1 MSIEL
6 QLMINVIV
14 STMPYCILAY
24 CPMLKYLRYK
34 KWLVGIVIIISEFV
48 FVNSSLIFLKN
59 GINPRY
65 SDVITSVICLIAYAL
80 CVKVDFFKLVF
91 FYFFHSGIYN
101 DYKRFV
107 SIYYRAY
114 FSRFNFIL
122 LNRKQYYTD
131 CILYACTS
139 AYTYFL

>member
-1 MSIEL
+1 MHLIKQGKEVFMSIEL

-65 SDVITSVICLIAYAL
+65 SDVITSVICLIAY
-80 CVKVDFFKLVF
+80 D
-91 FYFFHSGIYN
+91 
-101 DYKRFV
+101 
-107 SIYYRAY
+107 
-114 FSRFNFIL
+114 
-122 LNRKQYYTD
+122 
-131 CILYACTS
+131 
-139 AYTYFL
+139 

>member
-80 CVKVDFFKLVF
+80 CVSFLLL
-91 FYFFHSGIYN
+91 FHSGIYN

-107 SIYYRAY
+107 DIYYRAY